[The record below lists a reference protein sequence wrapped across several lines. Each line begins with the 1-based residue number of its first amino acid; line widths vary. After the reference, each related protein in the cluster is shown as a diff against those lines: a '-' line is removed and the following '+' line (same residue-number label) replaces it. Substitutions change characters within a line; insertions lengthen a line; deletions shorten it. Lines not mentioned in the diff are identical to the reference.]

1 MPKHSD
7 PLDACFQAL
16 SDSTRR
22 AVIARLAGGPLP
34 ASTLA
39 EPFGMAMPSFLQHLS
54 VLEDAGLIVTEKV
67 GRVRL
72 CRVPPGATAAAED
85 WLSRQRRRLEAETG
99 RLQDFLDSGRDLDA

>member
-22 AVIARLAGGPLP
+22 AVIARLAGGPLS

-54 VLEDAGLIVTEKV
+54 VLALQRLRLGGEAIQLLLERAGHDSF
-67 GRVRL
+67 
-72 CRVPPGATAAAED
+72 GAT
-85 WLSRQRRRLEAETG
+85 S
-99 RLQDFLDSGRDLDA
+99 